1 MGTDMMWR
9 LVRGIET
16 HEKGSFFP
24 KENIFCKHEKQWLKQ
39 KHVESK
45 HTAGGLFLKNL
56 IMDSEAVR
64 DVNIQKRKKEFVCFG
79 TTVAGHSV
87 VRIQTQC

>member
-1 MGTDMMWR
+1 VEFKHTK
-9 LVRGIET
+9 
-16 HEKGSFFP
+16 KGVFP
-24 KENIFCKHEKQWLKQ
+24 KRIYANTKSKWLKQ

-64 DVNIQKRKKEFVCFG
+64 DVY
-79 TTVAGHSV
+79 
-87 VRIQTQC
+87 